1 MVLYIVKTI
10 IAMQVIVKKHGQ
22 TVQGIVINTNV
33 VNVANRKRTVLIF
46 AVRTIVAEVTAK
58 LNNTKTVPT
67 VLNTN
72 VVTPT
77 AQIPNNIVLH
87 IL

>member
-1 MVLYIVKTI
+1 
-10 IAMQVIVKKHGQ
+10 MQVIAKRHKVIIQ
-22 TVQGIVINTNV
+22 DIVYNTNV
-33 VNVANRKRTVLIF
+33 VNVSNRKRTVLIF
-46 AVRTIVAEVTAK
+46 AVRIIVAEVTAK
-58 LNNTKTVPT
+58 LNNTKTALT

-72 VVTPT
+72 VATPT